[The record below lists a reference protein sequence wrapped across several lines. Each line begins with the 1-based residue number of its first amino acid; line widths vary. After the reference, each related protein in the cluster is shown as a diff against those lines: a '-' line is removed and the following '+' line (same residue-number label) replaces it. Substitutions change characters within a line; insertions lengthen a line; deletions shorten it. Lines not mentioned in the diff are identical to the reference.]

1 MYCLFFHQ
9 VAHPSFNCLLC
20 FLSSPPPRNVSSDVV
35 LVLCS
40 FLFGLFFS
48 SCQCLHRTKLLNKEL
63 ICTHTPTHTKKTEPP
78 TFHPIDRYKLV
89 FVAII
94 SPQNIE
100 MFLFCVSYRSREE
113 DRISKPGG
121 MSTPVKIFDDGVLSQ
136 ASDQAS
142 SINDKQLPPLPGKET
157 ACCQMAVF

>member
-1 MYCLFFHQ
+1 MSAQ
-9 VAHPSFNCLLC
+9 DKAAKQRAHLY
-20 FLSSPPPRNVSSDVV
+20 
-35 LVLCS
+35 
-40 FLFGLFFS
+40 
-48 SCQCLHRTKLLNKEL
+48 
-63 ICTHTPTHTKKTEPP
+63 THTKKTEPP

-157 ACCQMAVF
+157 ACCQMAVFKKNFFKILFIPEIKYI